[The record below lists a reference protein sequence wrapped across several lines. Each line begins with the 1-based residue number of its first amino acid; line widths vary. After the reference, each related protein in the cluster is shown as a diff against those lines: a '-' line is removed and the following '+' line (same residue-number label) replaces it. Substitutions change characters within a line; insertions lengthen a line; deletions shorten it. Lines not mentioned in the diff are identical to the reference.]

1 MLRQKST
8 LIIGGGPAGLM
19 AAEELSAAGI
29 TANIAD
35 AMPSIGRKFL
45 MAGKSGLNLTKSEDF
60 DSFLAAYGDANQTLE
75 KAIQAFGPD
84 DVIRWAEDLG
94 QATFTGSTGRVFPK
108 AMKASPLLRAWIAR
122 VGPAILT
129 RHRWVGFDG
138 DAALFETPDGPK
150 TIAADATILAL
161 GGGSWARLGS
171 DGLWADQFESFTVPF
186 RPSNCGFIVEWSPHM
201 TKHLG
206 SPIKGTKL
214 TSGALTSRGEWV
226 ISERGIE
233 GGGVYTV
240 SREMRDGH
248 SLTVDL
254 LPDRN
259 VDEIRSALSKAR
271 SKDSLTTTLRKV
283 LKLDPAKI
291 ALFSEFGRPFPY
303 DIAPLLKSLPIKHIG
318 PRPIDEAI
326 STAGGFKF
334 DALTDELML
343 KSRPGVFCA
352 GEMLDWDAPTGGY
365 LLTAC
370 FATGRMA
377 GQAAV
382 SYLKG

>member
-1 MLRQKST
+1 MLRQKSA

-19 AAEELSAAGI
+19 AAEELSTAGI
-29 TANIAD
+29 AVTIAD

-45 MAGKSGLNLTKSEDF
+45 MAGKSGLNLTKSEDY

-84 DVIRWAEDLG
+84 DVVSWAEDLG

-122 VGPAILT
+122 VGPTILT

-138 DAALFETPDGPK
+138 DAALFETPEGPK
-150 TIAADATILAL
+150 AIAADTTILAM

-171 DGLWADQFESFTVPF
+171 DGRWADQFEGLMTPF
-186 RPSNCGFIVEWSPHM
+186 RPSNCGFIVDWSPHM

-206 SPIKGTKL
+206 TPIKGTKL

-259 VDEIRSALSKAR
+259 VDEIRLALSKAR

-291 ALFSEFGRPFPY
+291 ALFSEFGRPFPD
-303 DIAPLLKSLPIKHIG
+303 DIAPLLKFLPIQHLG

-326 STAGGFKF
+326 STAGGLRF
-334 DALTDELML
+334 DALTDDLML

-377 GQAAV
+377 GRAAV